1 MCLSQSR
8 AGAVVGHVGSDVQHI
23 QYAFEWSGV
32 GANDMGQPHR
42 PSVDVAI
49 VGEARESEG
58 AG

>member
-8 AGAVVGHVGSDVQHI
+8 AGTVVGHVGSDVQHI

-49 VGEARESEG
+49 VGEVRNFEG